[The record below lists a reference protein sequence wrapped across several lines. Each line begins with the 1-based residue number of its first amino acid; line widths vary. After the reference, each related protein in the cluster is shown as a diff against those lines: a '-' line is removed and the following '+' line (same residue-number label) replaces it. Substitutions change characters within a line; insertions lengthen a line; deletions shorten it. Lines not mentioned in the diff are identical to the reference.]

1 MDCKPCFKRY
11 QIDAPMRISLKDI
24 AEKLKLSKTTVSWVL
39 SGQADKK
46 GISKATQE
54 LVKKCAEEM
63 DYQPNLIARSLN
75 IGRTKT
81 IGLILP
87 SISDDFYSSV
97 AREIEKNAS
106 EHDYALMIASSE
118 ANIEKED
125 NILRMFRSKGVDGII
140 LAPTKGSKIEIERM
154 IGNQFPLVTFDRF
167 FSELDVNYVIIDNKA
182 SSYKLTKHLISRG
195 CRNIALITTNPHL
208 TTMGNR
214 CDGYMQALE
223 EAGIKFNLS
232 LIANVAYKN
241 YEKNIVKALDSI
253 FEAVPEVDGFFFT
266 THILALEAFLY
277 FSNRGLNFNEDFK
290 LASIHSV
297 STFKILAPKVNIA
310 EMPVADIGKTAV
322 EILLKDI
329 EYKGPNSGKK
339 EHLKVVLPC
348 ILHLND

>member
-1 MDCKPCFKRY
+1 
-11 QIDAPMRISLKDI
+11 MRILLKDI
-24 AEKLKLSKTTVSWVL
+24 AEKLNLSITTVSWVL

-97 AREIEKNAS
+97 AREIEKKAS
-106 EHDYALMIASSE
+106 EQDYALMIASSE
-118 ANIEKED
+118 ANVEKED
-125 NILRMFRSKGVDGII
+125 NILRMFRAKGVDGII
-140 LAPTKGSKIEIERM
+140 LAPTKGSKVEIERL
-154 IGNQFPLVTFDRF
+154 IKNNFPLVMFDRF
-167 FSELDVNYVIIDNKA
+167 FPELDADSVIIDNKE
-182 SSYKLTKHLISRG
+182 SSYQLTKHLINRG
-195 CRNIALITTNPHL
+195 YRNIALITTNPHL

-223 EAGIKFNLS
+223 EAGIKLNLS
-232 LIANVAYKN
+232 LIANIPYKN

-277 FSNRGLNFNEDFK
+277 FNNKGMNFNEDFG

-297 STFKILAPKVNIA
+297 STFKILAPKINVA
-310 EMPVADIGKTAV
+310 EMPVVEIGENIV
-322 EILLKDI
+322 DILLKDI
-329 EYKGPNSGKK
+329 ENRDSGQ
-339 EHLKVVLPC
+339 EIRERLKIVLPC
-348 ILHLND
+348 TLYLNN

>member
-1 MDCKPCFKRY
+1 
-11 QIDAPMRISLKDI
+11 MRTLLKDI

-97 AREIEKNAS
+97 AREIEKNVS

-118 ANIEKED
+118 ANVEKED
-125 NILRMFRSKGVDGII
+125 NILRMFRAKGVDGII
-140 LAPTKGSKIEIERM
+140 LAPTKDSKVEIERL
-154 IGNQFPLVTFDRF
+154 IKNNFPLVMFDRF
-167 FSELDVNYVIIDNKA
+167 FPELDANYVIVDNKE
-182 SSYKLTKHLISRG
+182 SSYQLTRHLINKG

-208 TTMGNR
+208 TTMGHR
-214 CDGYMQALE
+214 CEGYMQALE
-223 EAGIKFNLS
+223 EAGLKFNLS
-232 LIANVAYKN
+232 LIANVAYKD
-241 YEKNIVKALDSI
+241 YEKNVIKALDSI
-253 FEAVPEVDGFFFT
+253 LEAVPEVDGFFFA

-277 FSNRGLNFNEDFK
+277 FNNKGLNFNEDFK
-290 LASIHSV
+290 LASIHST
-297 STFKILAPKVNIA
+297 STFKIMAPKINIA
-310 EMPVADIGKTAV
+310 EMPVAEIGRNAV
-322 EILLKDI
+322 DILLKDI
-329 EYKGPNSGKK
+329 EYKGPGSGIR
-339 EHLKVVLPC
+339 EHFKIVLPC
-348 ILHLND
+348 TLYFND